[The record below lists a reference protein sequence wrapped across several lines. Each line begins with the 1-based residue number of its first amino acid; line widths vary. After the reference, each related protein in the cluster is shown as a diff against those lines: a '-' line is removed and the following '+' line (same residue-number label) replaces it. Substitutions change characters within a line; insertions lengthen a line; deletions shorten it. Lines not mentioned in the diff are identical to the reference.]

1 MNELSKS
8 QMKYLKKLGQKEK
21 AIFQIGKLGLTE
33 VFIEQVDTA
42 LEKRE
47 LVKFNILQNADET
60 IDEVAYKIAEAIDAI
75 VVVTIGRTAV
85 LYREAREEKH
95 RRISQELAEIE

>member
-21 AIFQIGKLGLTE
+21 AIFQIGKLGLTP

-60 IDEVAYKIAEAIDAI
+60 IEAAAQTIADALDAT

-85 LYREAREEKH
+85 LYRQADEEKH
-95 RRISQELAEIE
+95 QKISRELEEIE